1 MRITKKYLRRRSG
14 IALAIVLI
22 AAVGG
27 MSFALTARDK
37 VAARSD
43 NTAAVDMVLLSL
55 SELALAFDE
64 LEESSDTQRGVNSRG
79 HVRRAAHVAGA
90 ALDELS
96 RPEALSA
103 FSPQAQIILR
113 QETLN
118 PLLELEDIIFL
129 ADVATDPL
137 NSNVDVERAAGMAS
151 DFSLRM
157 LPVFNRLKQVELQ
170 AAEEAADRL
179 VFYGIIALGITLF
192 GVFVAARF
200 VHMPMERFVIRAQS
214 EIERNQ
220 RSAEAASEAKSMF
233 LATMS
238 HEIRTPLNGVLGL
251 AEVLQDTKLD
261 ADQRRMLGMIKTSGA
276 SLLQLIT
283 DVLDL
288 AKIEAGKME
297 LNHQD
302 FNLLDLCHETSG
314 LFYGQALHK
323 QVTLT
328 VGATDP
334 SAQWHVH
341 GAESGLRQVLSNL
354 INNAIKFTDQGSVDV
369 RIDDLAATSALGDA
383 GATTRAV
390 RITVKDSGIG
400 IAPEAI
406 DRIFGQFEQADAS
419 TTTRFGGTGLGLSI
433 VKQLVE
439 AMQGRVYVRSTLG
452 QGAEFVVEIPL
463 MPADAKQPV
472 ETVVGPATQFNKR
485 ILVADDN
492 RVNQMVARKL
502 LEKLGCEVLVVNNGQ
517 EAVEQAKTFKADMI
531 LMDVRMPVM
540 DGVEATR
547 AIRSD
552 VSNPSGCDLPIIGLS
567 ANTLAEHRS
576 AAMDAGMNG
585 YLQKPINK
593 AALLAE
599 LNRHWHLSEGTPAKG
614 SFCA

>member
-1 MRITKKYLRRRSG
+1 MRITKKYLRLRSG

-22 AAVGG
+22 AVVGG
-27 MSFALTARDK
+27 MSLALTAREN
-37 VAARSD
+37 VAARSE

-64 LEESSDTQRGVNSRG
+64 LEDSSETQRGVNSRG
-79 HVRRAAHVAGA
+79 HVRRAAHMATGA
-90 ALDELS
+90 LKELS
-96 RPEALSA
+96 RPESLSA

-118 PLLELEDIIFL
+118 PLLELEDILFL

-137 NSNVDVERAAGMAS
+137 NTSVEVERAAGMAS
-151 DFSLRM
+151 DFAVRM

-170 AAEEAADRL
+170 AAGQAADRL
-179 VFYGIIALGITLF
+179 VFYGVIAVCITLL

-200 VHMPMERFVIRAQS
+200 VHLPMERFVIRAQS

-251 AEVLQDTKLD
+251 ADVLQDTQLD
-261 ADQRRMLGMIKTSGA
+261 AEQRRMLAMIKTSGT

-302 FNLLDLCHETSG
+302 FDLLELCHETCG

-323 QVTLT
+323 NVRLT
-328 VGATDP
+328 VNVEDA

-354 INNAIKFTDQGSVDV
+354 INNAIKFTDQGNVDV
-369 RIDDLAATSALGDA
+369 RISDSGAADQV
-383 GATTRAV
+383 TRNV
-390 RITVKDSGIG
+390 RIAVKDSGIG
-400 IAPEAI
+400 IPPEAA

-419 TTTRFGGTGLGLSI
+419 TTSRFGGTGLGLSI

-439 AMQGRVYVRSTLG
+439 AMQGQVFVTSTFG
-452 QGAEFVVEIPL
+452 EGAEFVVEIPL
-463 MPADAKQPV
+463 AAATAKRPD
-472 ETVVGPATQFNKR
+472 ETEGCSTTHFNKR

-502 LEKLGCEVLVVNNGQ
+502 LESLGCDVAVVSNGQ
-517 EAVEQAKTFKADMI
+517 EAVEQAKAFNADMI

-540 DGVEATR
+540 DGFEATR
-547 AIRSD
+547 AIRADS
-552 VSNPSGCDLPIIGLS
+552 SNPYGGDLPIIGLS

-576 AAMDAGMNG
+576 AALDVGMNG

-599 LNRHWHLSEGTPAKG
+599 LNRHWAPSEDAPTKG